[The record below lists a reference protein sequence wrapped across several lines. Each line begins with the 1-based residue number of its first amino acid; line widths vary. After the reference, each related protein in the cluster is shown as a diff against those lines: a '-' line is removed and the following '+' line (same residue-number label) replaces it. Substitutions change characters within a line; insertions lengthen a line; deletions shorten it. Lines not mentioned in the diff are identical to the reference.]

1 MPLNFIGFIY
11 REIVQGLA
19 DIEAMFKLLD
29 VPPEVTDQPGAP
41 ALAVAQ
47 GAIRFEDVHFSY
59 EPTREILKGISFEVP
74 ANAKVAIVGPSGRG
88 QVDASRGCSS
98 ASTT

>member
-19 DIEAMFKLLD
+19 DIEAMFKLLA
-29 VPPEVTDQPGAP
+29 VPPEVKDRPGAP
-41 ALAVAQ
+41 PLVVRQ

-59 EPTREILKGISFEVP
+59 EP
-74 ANAKVAIVGPSGRG
+74 SGR
-88 QVDASRGCSS
+88 S
-98 ASTT
+98 

>member
-29 VPPEVTDQPGAP
+29 VPPEVTDRPGAP
-41 ALAVAQ
+41 ALAVSAGRHPLRGRAFLLRA
-47 GAIRFEDVHFSY
+47 GARRS
-59 EPTREILKGISFEVP
+59 
-74 ANAKVAIVGPSGRG
+74 
-88 QVDASRGCSS
+88 
-98 ASTT
+98 